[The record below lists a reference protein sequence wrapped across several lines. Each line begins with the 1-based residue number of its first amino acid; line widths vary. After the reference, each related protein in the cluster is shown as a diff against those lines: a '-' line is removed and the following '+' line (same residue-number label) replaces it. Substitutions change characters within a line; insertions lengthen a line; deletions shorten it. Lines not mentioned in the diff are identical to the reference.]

1 MSYMPP
7 PVVFYPSSESTATQP
22 QATSHS
28 NDSFTPVFVVLA
40 VIVVL
45 LGSSCCIGQVCARR
59 VAKPKS
65 SKKQH
70 DQQHP
75 KSKKQHEQPQS
86 KAKKNKHNFDDG
98 EDDIEFGFKNKRV
111 PSAKAAYHDIPLV
124 MPTKEPRHPKNGGHE
139 AKREVR
145 FVEHGGEPKACTWS
159 EG

>member
-7 PVVFYPSSESTATQP
+7 PAVFYPSTESTATQP
-22 QATSHS
+22 QPTSHS
-28 NDSFTPVFVVLA
+28 NGSFTPVFVVLA

-65 SKKQH
+65 SKNKQH
-70 DQQHP
+70 EKQP
-75 KSKKQHEQPQS
+75 KSKKQHEQP

-98 EDDIEFGFKNKRV
+98 EDDIEFGFNNKRV
-111 PSAKAAYHDIPLV
+111 PSAKASYHDTPLA
-124 MPTKEPRHPKNGGHE
+124 MPTKEPRHPKNGGE

-145 FVEHGGEPKACTWS
+145 FAEHGGEPKACTWS